1 MSSAVLESKMFKSAA
16 FDGIPSEAAGCRRKA
31 EILTDVCLGE
41 FRAQQNTERVETFM
55 SFIYLYGTSEE
66 RACVAARSRKK
77 DAVKKQNKT
86 GLSGLKSLIMYQVNT
101 LSA

>member
-31 EILTDVCLGE
+31 EILTDVCPGE
-41 FRAQQNTERVETFM
+41 FRAQQNTEGGN
-55 SFIYLYGTSEE
+55 LYVLGTSEE
-66 RACVAARSRKK
+66 RACVAARSRKR

>member
-55 SFIYLYGTSEE
+55 SSGHLRKEPVWLLGAERGT
-66 RACVAARSRKK
+66 
-77 DAVKKQNKT
+77 Q
-86 GLSGLKSLIMYQVNT
+86 
-101 LSA
+101 